1 MVLIFAPLLSPFHV
15 PQSVRLC
22 FLPHLLALV
31 WRDVWVLWGL
41 TLHNRDNKGSFLCYR
56 TEAHLWSPTASPL
69 PGLRAAPAV
78 GPIGWKSPPGFFS
91 LAHWVL
97 CSRTHA
103 CNCCSPWL
111 PLHFRSPGAAEKLQW
126 LASRP
131 AGRSY
136 NRLVKW
142 SAHPLPPKHWTKWVS
157 QRSFEFLFTFCLWI
171 PISCNSVGTC
181 CLNSSP

>member
-1 MVLIFAPLLSPFHV
+1 MYGETPNKLFGCTPRFRETSSEFTSAEVSLLAPLQCFTFLCISLRSVTRLLSFFYYYYLWFSFLLRCFPPFRV

-78 GPIGWKSPPGFFS
+78 GPIGWKSPPGFF
-91 LAHWVL
+91 LWHTE
-97 CSRTHA
+97 CSVPGHMPATA
-103 CNCCSPWL
+103 CSPWL
-111 PLHFRSPGAAEKLQW
+111 PLHFRSPGAAEKLQ
-126 LASRP
+126 
-131 AGRSY
+131 
-136 NRLVKW
+136 
-142 SAHPLPPKHWTKWVS
+142 
-157 QRSFEFLFTFCLWI
+157 
-171 PISCNSVGTC
+171 
-181 CLNSSP
+181 